1 MVKRSRVGHAAAA
14 LRQGLQARL
23 TAESGGRGGGARG
36 DRLCRAIG
44 LCDMFLR
51 ARADTE
57 EALEVLKHE
66 VQLALQ
72 EGPRGT
78 ARRLGSGR
86 GARGARGSRGGTLPG
101 ERGDVH
107 ESMPVARGGGA
118 GAPGGTGTAEAP
130 DLWTLPVGR
139 IEMYAGHARRQN
151 EYSAIAKLADQ
162 QATKA
167 LEQKRLKKVREQQQC
182 RKALEAQIAE
192 KQRERVL
199 EREEKF
205 REGKK
210 IMRRVEEYYV
220 EEETRSREVFAK
232 AVQAK
237 EDRALQVKE
246 SKQRLRNQKAVQLI
260 EEKEQVRRLEEA
272 HQLEVKEKR
281 RKVLERA
288 MMMKKVQEENMVELA
303 RRRQEKERERE
314 RDMEIAQENERRAEA
329 RAAQREAD
337 IKSLQEKILAKYR
350 AGGGES
356 MAESLK
362 KKEEELEANIL
373 KVQRQYDLKMREE
386 DMRKQK
392 KRQADQA
399 EMDRAIQEQL
409 RIKEERRLAEL
420 EERRSY
426 ALQCQKEQREHE
438 EQLKAAKVARK
449 EKKAK
454 QLAGIIDQMKQMT
467 ELRVRHA
474 SDQMPLRVR
483 QMNSSILDSS
493 KLPFLLG

>member
-1 MVKRSRVGHAAAA
+1 MVKRSGAGHAAAA
-14 LRQGLQARL
+14 LRAGLQARL
-23 TAESGGRGGGARG
+23 AAGRGDGSARG
-36 DRLCRAIG
+36 DRLCRAIA

-51 ARADTE
+51 ARADSE
-57 EALEVLKHE
+57 EALEVLKQE
-66 VQLALQ
+66 VQLTLQ
-72 EGPRGT
+72 EAPGGRG
-78 ARRLGSGR
+78 
-86 GARGARGSRGGTLPG
+86 GARGARTEGSRGRAGG
-101 ERGDVH
+101 REGGASRGLGSSQ
-107 ESMPVARGGGA
+107 EQNMREARGGGA
-118 GAPGGTGTAEAP
+118 GAVGAAEAP
-130 DLWTLPVGR
+130 GLWTLPVGR

-167 LEQKRLKKVREQQQC
+167 LEQKRLKKVREQQLC
-182 RKALEAQIAE
+182 RQALEAQIAE
-192 KQRERVL
+192 KRRERVL
-199 EREEKF
+199 ERKEKF
-205 REGKK
+205 KEGKQ

-220 EEETRSREVFAK
+220 EEEARSREVFAK

-246 SKQRLRNQKAVQLI
+246 SKLRLRNQKAVQLM
-260 EEKEQVRRLEEA
+260 EEQEQVRRLEEA
-272 HQLEVKEKR
+272 HRLEVEEKR
-281 RKVLERA
+281 KKVLERA
-288 MMMKKVQEENMVELA
+288 LMMKKVQEENMVELA
-303 RRRQEKERERE
+303 RRREEKERERE
-314 RDMEIAQENERRAEA
+314 RDVEIAQENERRAEA

-337 IKSLQEKILAKYR
+337 IKALQEKILAKYR

-373 KVQRQYDLKMREE
+373 KVQKEYDRKMRAE
-386 DMRKQK
+386 DLRKQQ

-409 RIKEERRLAEL
+409 RIKEDRRQAEVEERRL
-420 EERRSY
+420 Y
-426 ALQCQKEQREHE
+426 ALHCQKEQREHE
-438 EQLKAAKVARK
+438 EQLKAAKASRK

-454 QLAGIIDQMKQMT
+454 QLAGIISQMKHMT
-467 ELRVRHA
+467 ELRVQHA
-474 SDQMPLRVR
+474 SDQMPLKVR